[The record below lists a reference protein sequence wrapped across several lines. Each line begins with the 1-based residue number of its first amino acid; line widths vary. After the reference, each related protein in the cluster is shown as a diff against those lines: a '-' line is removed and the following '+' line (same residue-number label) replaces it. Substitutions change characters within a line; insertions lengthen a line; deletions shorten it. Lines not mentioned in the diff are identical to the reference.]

1 MKKILCATDHS
12 ELAQKAEVFS
22 AHCAKAFG
30 AELVYAYVS
39 HITKKDMKAKANRSS
54 LAILKD
60 FALQEDHVLSHARKV
75 ADEAG
80 IPEAKYVIL
89 RSHKIALTLVEYAEE
104 EGVDHI
110 VVGSAVHAGFT
121 RGVRGSVSGQIS
133 AGSFCPVTF
142 VC

>member
-1 MKKILCATDHS
+1 MET
-12 ELAQKAEVFS
+12 KA
-22 AHCAKAFG
+22 G
-30 AELVYAYVS
+30 
-39 HITKKDMKAKANRSS
+39 RSS

-60 FALQEDHVLSHARKV
+60 VALQEDQVLSHARKV

-80 IPEAKYVIL
+80 IPEAKYVLL

-104 EGVDHI
+104 ESVDHI

-121 RGVRGSVSGQIS
+121 RGVRGSVAGQI
-133 AGSFCPVTF
+133 AGGSFCPVTF